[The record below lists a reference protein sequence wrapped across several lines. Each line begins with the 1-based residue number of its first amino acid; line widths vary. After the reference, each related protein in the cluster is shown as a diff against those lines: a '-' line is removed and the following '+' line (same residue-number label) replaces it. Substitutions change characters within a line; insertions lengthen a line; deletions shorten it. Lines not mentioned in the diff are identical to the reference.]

1 MKNEIVPLKY
11 FKRRNVLLV
20 TLIYLIHFRGE
31 PALRNRCGYDPSKD
45 SDDIAGAFKNHW
57 MYGQGSDEV
66 LPDANRHEQEDGS
79 IIAVAATGMKHIH
92 RYVLRLLSGI
102 FLSPLVPLLLCYICF
117 RYVEP

>member
-1 MKNEIVPLKY
+1 MQPC
-11 FKRRNVLLV
+11 
-20 TLIYLIHFRGE
+20 LINLIHFRGE
-31 PALRNRCGYDPSKD
+31 PALRNRSGFDPSKD

-79 IIAVAATGMKHIH
+79 IIAVAATGMKRIH
-92 RYVLRLLSGI
+92 RYVVW
-102 FLSPLVPLLLCYICF
+102 VPRQFPAINISILLCYICF